1 MLEEL
6 EAQVSAVFRR
16 VVEQKAGKLEDEGS
30 LHGKQMLD
38 EEGRLVGGQ
47 GVQQHSQH

>member
-16 VVEQKAGKLEDEGS
+16 VVKQEAWKLEDKGS

-38 EEGRLVGGQ
+38 EEGGLVGGQ